1 MKKRTFLLLFLAALM
16 QMAWAQQ
23 NTVESIGKR
32 YKAIKDYIAT
42 HTGDDQYDGA
52 DWGQYHH
59 LTTRQWLPG
68 TGGHVEDIYLYWDEV
83 ETNEDLIYPPHWLT
97 FATTRFNYAARR
109 FYQEYLYDADGSVAF
124 IYAYDPSTAFG
135 EDDVYKEY
143 ELRFYLNKGR
153 VVKAIIKCKD
163 EPDQP
168 YKDEWQGSAL
178 PAKYRSALDQYL
190 EKASSLRELF
200 NSTEKA
206 TYEREDGD

>member
-1 MKKRTFLLLFLAALM
+1 MKRRMLILLCLAAAL
-16 QMAWAQQ
+16 QVGWAQQ
-23 NTVESIGKR
+23 NTVDNISRR

-52 DWGQYHH
+52 DWGEYHH

-83 ETNEDLIYPPHWLT
+83 EGSDDLVYPPHRLK

-109 FYQEYLYDADGSVAF
+109 FYQEYLFDADGQVAF
-124 IYAYDPSTAFG
+124 IYAYDPSTSFG
-135 EDDVYKEY
+135 DNDEYMEY

-153 VVKAIIKCKD
+153 IVKAIIKQKA

-168 YKDEWQGSAL
+168 YKDEWQGAQL
-178 PAKYRSALDQYL
+178 PAKYRSTLDQYL
-190 EKASSLRELF
+190 DKAKSLREMFL
-200 NSTEKA
+200 SIEKA
-206 TYEREDGD
+206 TYEREGE

>member
-1 MKKRTFLLLFLAALM
+1 MKRRMLILLCLAAAL
-16 QMAWAQQ
+16 QVGWAQQ
-23 NTVESIGKR
+23 NTVDNISSR

-52 DWGQYHH
+52 DWGEYHH

-83 ETNEDLIYPPHWLT
+83 EGSDELVYPPHRLK

-109 FYQEYLYDADGSVAF
+109 FYQEYLYDADGQVAF
-124 IYAYDPSTAFG
+124 IYAYDPSTSFG
-135 EDDVYKEY
+135 DNDEYMEY

-153 VVKAIIKCKD
+153 IVKAIIKQKA

-168 YKDEWQGSAL
+168 YKEEWQGAQL
-178 PAKYRSALDQYL
+178 PAKYRSTLDQYL
-190 EKASSLRELF
+190 DKAKSLREMFL
-200 NSTEKA
+200 SIEKA
-206 TYEREDGD
+206 TYEREGE